1 MVERGANT
9 LNIKNKVVFA
19 LLLLC
24 LVLFQLVGCAEAST
38 APLVTDGSGLSTY
51 QLEIDLFGT
60 KNEFPVDSQGKLKT
74 EVNLSS
80 ADGRISLYLSEGT
93 LLLDKEGEPLKVIDV
108 AIDPNLL
115 TPPEDAYIVGAVY
128 DFRPEGA
135 DFNPP
140 IKLTLSYDPE
150 ELPEGIRERD
160 VYIACYQDGEWEKL
174 LYKSVDTGSHKVTT
188 QIGHFARFAVLAS
201 KEHPTSDVS
210 SSLADRVEVVYFHR
224 KERCPTCR
232 YAEDG
237 IRDTIETYF
246 ADELASGKLTFEVVN
261 VQDKENAA
269 IVDKYGAFT
278 SSLFINTIRDGT
290 EHIDDV
296 TDDIWLLLGND
307 EEFVEEVKSKIEK
320 SLGEVR

>member
-1 MVERGANT
+1 M
-9 LNIKNKVVFA
+9 NIKNKVVFV

-24 LVLFQLVGCAEAST
+24 LVLYQLVGCAEAST
-38 APLVTDGSGLSTY
+38 APPVTDGSGLSTY

-60 KNEFPVDSQGKLKT
+60 KNEFPVDSQGKLQTKV
-74 EVNLSS
+74 EISS
-80 ADGRISLYLSEGT
+80 ADGRISLSLNEGT
-93 LLLDKEGEPLKVIDV
+93 LVLDKEGEPLKVIDV

-150 ELPEGIRERD
+150 ELPEGIGESD

-174 LYKSVDTGSHKVTT
+174 LYKNVDTGSHEVTT
-188 QIGHFARFAVLAS
+188 QIGHFARFAVLAP
-201 KEHPTSDVS
+201 KERPTSDVS
-210 SSLADRVEVVYFHR
+210 SGPADRVEVVYFHR

-237 IRDTIETYF
+237 IRHTIETYF
-246 ADELASGKLTFEVVN
+246 ADELASGKLTFEAVD
-261 VQDKENAA
+261 VQDEENAD
-269 IVDKYGAFT
+269 IVEKYGASYLT
-278 SSLFINTIRDGT
+278 LFINTIRNGT
-290 EHIDDV
+290 EHIEEVDE
-296 TDDIWLLLGND
+296 IWYYIGDN
-307 EEFVEEVKSKIEK
+307 EAFIKTVKSKIEK